1 MKDKVIMEISEK
13 KARIR
18 ELWQLCFHDD
28 EQFVDLL
35 FGHLYR
41 DENALCFEERGVL
54 TSALQMLPYRMTYG
68 ESVLEVSYI
77 SGAATRPEYR
87 NRGLMG
93 RLLRESFE
101 TMRSRAI
108 PLSALI
114 PAEPWLYG
122 YYATKG
128 YAPVFFR
135 RESHFTAV
143 HRFEGAGYRRVAPSL
158 DRLYTFF
165 DAQMRRRPCC
175 MLHARNDFEVICGD
189 NRLDGGEVIVLADE
203 AGELSA
209 LAFAVPY
216 DDGTRVKEL
225 LAVDDQA
232 REAALHEV
240 ERTFPGL
247 PVTVALPPDS
257 GEGVLQRMGMMRIVD
272 VPAMLSTVAQNH
284 PSLQV
289 VVRVSDPLLP
299 ANNGVYRIADGAC
312 GRVEAD
318 TCDFDVDV
326 AELALLVFGDSRQDS
341 LVDFPAMPPYMSLML
356 D

>member
-1 MKDKVIMEISEK
+1 
-13 KARIR
+13 
-18 ELWQLCFHDD
+18 
-28 EQFVDLL
+28 
-35 FGHLYR
+35 
-41 DENALCFEERGVL
+41 
-54 TSALQMLPYRMTYG
+54 
-68 ESVLEVSYI
+68 
-77 SGAATRPEYR
+77 
-87 NRGLMG
+87 
-93 RLLRESFE
+93 
-101 TMRSRAI
+101 
-108 PLSALI
+108 
-114 PAEPWLYG
+114 
-122 YYATKG
+122 
-128 YAPVFFR
+128 
-135 RESHFTAV
+135 
-143 HRFEGAGYRRVAPSL
+143 
-158 DRLYTFF
+158 
-165 DAQMRRRPCC
+165 

-189 NRLDGGEVIVLADE
+189 NRLDGGEVIALADE

-247 PVTVALPPDS
+247 PVTVVLPPDS

-272 VPAMLSTVAQNH
+272 VPAMLLTVAQNH

-299 ANNGVYRIADGAC
+299 ANEGVYRIADGAC
-312 GRVEAD
+312 GRIETD